1 MSATKRSATS
11 GRFEN
16 LRISP
21 FPGIALLAAT
31 VILLSSARSA
41 CAQNESLLPVNR
53 NPQGQ
58 QFVSTNQLMAPRK
71 AQKQT
76 ERARQDILRGRLESA
91 REELARALEVAPHYA
106 VALTMLGAVNLQSD
120 NIEGAATAF
129 QQATNEDPTLAAAY
143 LGSGMVLM
151 ARAKFKEALTPLNR
165 ATGLLPGS
173 WYAHLET
180 GLADAGAGNAAAATK
195 EAELAEQF
203 AGTDAE
209 RRSGVSYLRAMA
221 SAVVKDSGGARKYL
235 DESINRSPDGFYAS
249 LAKKI
254 IERAQA
260 GVTIPK

>member
-1 MSATKRSATS
+1 MSAMKRSAFS

-16 LRISP
+16 LRVSP
-21 FPGIALLAAT
+21 FPGIVHLAAT
-31 VILLSSARSA
+31 AILLSSAGSA
-41 CAQNESLLPVNR
+41 CAQKDSLLPINR

-71 AQKQT
+71 AQQAT

-106 VALTMLGAVNLQSD
+106 VALTMLGAVNLQTD

-129 QQATNEDPTLAAAY
+129 QQAVNEDPTLGAAY

-151 ARAKFKEALTPLNR
+151 AQDKFKEALAPLNR

-173 WYAHLET
+173 WYAHMET
-180 GLADAGAGNAAAATK
+180 GLAHVGAGNAAAASK
-195 EAELAEQF
+195 ESALAEQF

-209 RRSGVSYLRAMA
+209 RRSGVSYLRAMV
-221 SAVVKDSGGARKYL
+221 SAVMKDSGGARKYL
-235 DESINRSPDGFYAS
+235 DETINRAPDGFYAA
-249 LAKKI
+249 LARKTI
-254 IERAQA
+254 DRVQA
-260 GVTIPK
+260 GVTNPK